1 MNFSEATRLVIL
13 SIKVKLLFTY
23 AIYFSLIQISRY
35 SKMEKADILEM
46 AVQFLKGTQA
56 RQRMQPGWLSKP
68 FWL

>member
-1 MNFSEATRLVIL
+1 MNFSEATRLAIL

-56 RQRMQPGWLSKP
+56 RQRMQPGSLSKP
-68 FWL
+68 F

>member
-1 MNFSEATRLVIL
+1 MNFSEATRLAIL

-56 RQRMQPGWLSKP
+56 RQIMQPGWLSKP
-68 FWL
+68 F